1 MKKRGQKVLLVTSVS
16 ANEGKSS
23 TAANLALT
31 LAEKGRKVL
40 LVDLD
45 LKKPSQYKAFKG
57 SVEIKHFLEDYLE
70 GRAEAE
76 DILAYDSKD
85 GLYLILQEKGIEQ
98 STTWANSDRL
108 RELLQKYRGEM
119 DYIILDTSPMAVAAD
134 AEYCGQCAAE
144 QDRSCRICPQ
154 CFCEARYGFRKIW
167 EIWVL
172 QIRKEEGVR
181 CKITV
186 WKKNR
191 RSWI

>member
-23 TAANLALT
+23 TAANLALA

-45 LKKPSQYKAFKG
+45 LKKPAQYKAFGG
-57 SVEIKHFLEDYLE
+57 SVERKFFLEDYLE
-70 GRAEAE
+70 GRAEAG
-76 DILAYDSKD
+76 DILACDSKD
-85 GLYLILQEKGIEQ
+85 GLYLILQEKGIAQ

-134 AEYCGQCAAE
+134 AEYVDNVRQSRTDLAGFVLNAFVKQGTV
-144 QDRSCRICPQ
+144 SG
-154 CFCEARYGFRKIW
+154 RYGKYGYYRYGK
-167 EIWVL
+167 
-172 QIRKEEGVR
+172 
-181 CKITV
+181 
-186 WKKNR
+186 R
-191 RSWI
+191 RESDAR

>member
-1 MKKRGQKVLLVTSVS
+1 
-16 ANEGKSS
+16 EGKSS
-23 TAANLALT
+23 TAAKLALT

-40 LVDLD
+40 RVDLD

-108 RELLQKYRGEM
+108 RELLQKFRGEM

-134 AEYCGQCAAE
+134 AEYLMAAADTAAIVVR
-144 QDRSCRICPQ
+144 QDWTDVQSIN
-154 CFCEARYGFRKIW
+154 EA
-167 EIWVL
+167 VDN
-172 QIRKEEGVR
+172 VR
-181 CKITV
+181 QSRTDLAG
-186 WKKNR
+186 
-191 RSWI
+191 